1 VNAPNDNLR
10 VKFWD
15 LGPERP
21 IAPDAP
27 VKPEHPKG
35 TSAADIAVAEVEYE
49 DAIEQY
55 KQDLRAYSAR
65 KKEHDHWRTTIGG
78 PVQIESW
85 SVDMQDA
92 FARDPRRYAKELP
105 KGYKPGKQHYENRGQ
120 ISCAHVR
127 PFRSVVERGPGSRG
141 FLRSFNSCATFAS

>member
-1 VNAPNDNLR
+1 MNAPNDNLR

-105 KGYKPGKQHYENRGQ
+105 KGYKPGKQHYENE
-120 ISCAHVR
+120 
-127 PFRSVVERGPGSRG
+127 ERDRRKQLDTEEAARRDPQFGTQAQGAP
-141 FLRSFNSCATFAS
+141 A